1 MKRTTASAPTLVTLA
16 FAALLALAGCKQP
29 NTTPQSS
36 STPEAEA
43 AQSAVETVEQ
53 PTDDAQIVVSY
64 LGPEGTY
71 TQEACALFF
80 DGQGSYLPQEDVS
93 TSVQALLD
101 GTSNYAVIPQENT
114 IGGPVPEY
122 LDEVVSH
129 DGVSI
134 VGEVELPIS
143 QNLLARPG
151 TTLEDVKLVYS
162 HKQGLAQGKQ
172 WLAQNLPN
180 AEMVEVSSTA
190 EGARMAAEEQ
200 EEPCAAIGSAA
211 AAEVYGLE
219 VLAPDI
225 QMSDTNKTRFY
236 VLSCEEP
243 VREASDRMAFVAS
256 GAAAGLP
263 DLLASVQEQGL
274 TVIAVHD
281 RPQKTELGHYAYL
294 IECTGGGYDQFAAL
308 EDNEAFELRY
318 LGSFPVK

>member
-1 MKRTTASAPTLVTLA
+1 MKRALATAPTLITWA
-16 FAALLALAGCKQP
+16 FVALLALGGCKQP
-29 NTTPQSS
+29 ATTPQPSP
-36 STPEAEA
+36 TPEA
-43 AQSAVETVEQ
+43 AQSTTEPAEQ
-53 PTDDAQIVVSY
+53 PIDDAQIVVSY

-151 TTLEDVKLVYS
+151 TKLENVKLVYS

-172 WLAQNLPN
+172 WLAQNLPD
-180 AEMVEVSSTA
+180 AELVEVSSTA

-243 VREASDRMAFVAS
+243 AREASDRLAFVAS

-263 DLLASVQEQGL
+263 DLLASVQAQGL

-281 RPQKTELGHYAYL
+281 RPEKTELGRYAYL
-294 IECTGGGYDQFAAL
+294 IECAGGGYDQYAAL